1 MKIAAADGEE
11 EAGTTGGPG
20 GPPASPAQPPHQ
32 PPEGEGDGGAASL
45 PLPGFSSPP
54 HCEAQRRVTIVG
66 GPEAQWKAQYLIFEK
81 LREEGFAS
89 GVDDVRLTVEIMVPS
104 AQVQTFHHIPYT
116 TPCTPHSVH
125 HTPYTTYRRP
135 HTYRLHNTPY
145 TKHFTSHTVHHTP
158 FTTSCRPLNNV
169 FTSHRTPYTRY

>member
-1 MKIAAADGEE
+1 MVAGTKGSHIRNIIKFSGSTVKIAAADGEE

-104 AQVQTFHHIPYT
+104 AQVQTFHHTPYT

-125 HTPYTTYRRP
+125 HIQYTTYHTNTP
-135 HTYRLHNTPY
+135 HTLH
-145 TKHFTSHTVHHTP
+145 HIS
-158 FTTSCRPLNNV
+158 
-169 FTSHRTPYTRY
+169 

>member
-11 EAGTTGGPG
+11 DASTAG
-20 GPPASPAQPPHQ
+20 GPPVSPAQPAHQ
-32 PPEGEGDGGAASL
+32 PPEGEGEGGAASL

-104 AQVQTFHHIPYT
+104 AQVCI
-116 TPCTPHSVH
+116 
-125 HTPYTTYRRP
+125 
-135 HTYRLHNTPY
+135 LNTIALVSLP
-145 TKHFTSHTVHHTP
+145 
-158 FTTSCRPLNNV
+158 
-169 FTSHRTPYTRY
+169 